1 MTMTAHTDVINTH
14 TMQRV
19 GGQRGS
25 NPGGIYQSEGGQ
37 RYYVKSLESA
47 ELARNEYLA
56 ASLYQ
61 LAGAPTLRYVHTSA
75 PNEVATELVSLDKK
89 HVAHLSER
97 DRRQAQHWL
106 GVHAWMANWDAVG
119 FDGDN
124 LGVVDGVVLTLDVGG
139 ALAFRA
145 QGDPKGKAFG
155 TQVGELD
162 SLRSDPGNPHAG
174 KLFAGMSEA
183 DIRRAIAVV
192 TQIPD
197 AQIRQVMAVNGASSA
212 LIDKMLARQA
222 DMARQSRLAPF
233 ARATT

>member
-1 MTMTAHTDVINTH
+1 MTRSDPAKLIDTRTLR
-14 TMQRV
+14 RV
-19 GGQRGS
+19 GGQLGS
-25 NPGGIYQSEGGQ
+25 NPGGVYQSEGGQ

-47 ELARNEYLA
+47 ELARNEFLA

-61 LAGAPTLRYVHTSA
+61 LAGAPTLPYVHTTA
-75 PNEVATELVSLDKK
+75 PNEVATELVPLDKK

-97 DRRQAQHWL
+97 ERRQAQHWL
-106 GVHAWMANWDAVG
+106 GVHAWTANWDAAG

-124 LGVVDGVVLTLDVGG
+124 QGVLDGVVLTLDVGG
-139 ALAFRA
+139 ALAYRA
-145 QGDPKGKAFG
+145 QGDPKGQAFG

-162 SLRSDPGNPHAG
+162 SLRSDRGNPHAV
-174 KLFAGMSEA
+174 KLFAGMSEG
-183 DIRRAIAVV
+183 DIRRAIEVV
-192 TQIPD
+192 TQIPE
-197 AQIRQVMAVNGASSA
+197 AQIRQVMADKGASPA